1 MTTSQLNRKTERVS
15 ITNARNTLTKLPE
28 KLEQD
33 PAIIEVTRQNIPVL
47 AILNWEDWEAIVE
60 TLEILADPEAME
72 QLRQSI
78 ADIEAGRVQ
87 DLGELGK
94 ELGLD

>member
-1 MTTSQLNRKTERVS
+1 MRHVK
-15 ITNARNTLTKLPE
+15 IT
-28 KLEQD
+28 
-33 PAIIEVTRQNIPVL
+33 PAL
-47 AILNWEDWEAIVE
+47 E

-72 QLRQSI
+72 QLRESI

-87 DLGELGK
+87 DLRDLGK

>member
-1 MTTSQLNRKTERVS
+1 MRHV
-15 ITNARNTLTKLPE
+15 
-28 KLEQD
+28 
-33 PAIIEVTRQNIPVL
+33 NIATAL
-47 AILNWEDWEAIVE
+47 E
-60 TLEILADPEAME
+60 TLEMLADPEAME

-87 DLGELGK
+87 DLRELGR